1 MIKQKLKKILIIMTI
16 IILAISTQQVNAETF
31 ENNEIESTYTLAQI
45 EAKGGTMCRRCSCR
59 INWMVA

>member
-31 ENNEIESTYTLAQI
+31 ENNEIE
-45 EAKGGTMCRRCSCR
+45 
-59 INWMVA
+59 

>member
-45 EAKGGTMCRRCSCR
+45 EAKGGTSAGGCSCR